1 MPEEE
6 RALENP
12 RHRLEYNLKMN
23 LKEVR
28 WEAVNLIPLSQDRA
42 SCTLLWTR
50 KFSFKFHKPQGI
62 S

>member
-42 SCTLLWTR
+42 SCTLL
-50 KFSFKFHKPQGI
+50 
-62 S
+62 